1 MLAAHQQNPISK
13 DDYEAAVRLDKFDN
27 GNMAEQM
34 RQELDANK
42 LTHTQQELLSTFY
55 SGRREAVDR
64 NRIPYATM
72 QRLAD
77 TISYESDLAIR
88 CIQALDDTLIE
99 LVNEKERKD
108 LERMKSKGGGK

>member
-1 MLAAHQQNPISK
+1 MTANFNGGIS
-13 DDYEAAVRLDKFDN
+13 DGDYKAAVRLDAIS
-27 GNMAEQM
+27 GSNMAEQM

-42 LTHTQQELLSTFY
+42 LTRTQQELLSAFY
-55 SGRREAVDR
+55 AGRREAADR

-77 TISYESDLAIR
+77 TINYESDLAIR

-108 LERMKSKGGGK
+108 MERMKSKGGK

>member
-1 MLAAHQQNPISK
+1 M
-13 DDYEAAVRLDKFDN
+13 RLDAIS
-27 GNMAEQM
+27 GTNMAEQM

-42 LTHTQQELLSTFY
+42 LTHTQQELLSAFY
-55 SGRREAVDR
+55 AGRREATDR

-77 TISYESDLAIR
+77 TISYESDLAIL

-108 LERMKSKGGGK
+108 LERMKNKPR

>member
-1 MLAAHQQNPISK
+1 MTGS
-13 DDYEAAVRLDKFDN
+13 
-27 GNMAEQM
+27 NMAEQM

-42 LTHTQQELLSTFY
+42 LTHIQQELLSAFY
-55 SGRREAVDR
+55 AGRREATDR

-99 LVNEKERKD
+99 LVNEKDKREADK
-108 LERMKSKGGGK
+108 LAAKAGKR

>member
-1 MLAAHQQNPISK
+1 
-13 DDYEAAVRLDKFDN
+13 
-27 GNMAEQM
+27 MAEQM

-42 LTHTQQELLSTFY
+42 LTHRQQELLSAFY
-55 SGRREAVDR
+55 AGRREATDR

-72 QRLAD
+72 ARLAD
-77 TISYESDLAIR
+77 TIINYESDLAIR

-108 LERMKSKGGGK
+108 MERMKSKGVKQ

>member
-1 MLAAHQQNPISK
+1 
-13 DDYEAAVRLDKFDN
+13 
-27 GNMAEQM
+27 MAEQM

-42 LTHTQQELLSTFY
+42 LTHTQQELLSAFY
-55 SGRREAVDR
+55 AGRREATDR

-99 LVNEKERKD
+99 LVNERERKD
-108 LERMKSKGGGK
+108 LERMKSKGGVK

>member
-1 MLAAHQQNPISK
+1 M
-13 DDYEAAVRLDKFDN
+13 RLDAIS
-27 GNMAEQM
+27 GTNMAEQM
-34 RQELDANK
+34 RQELGANK
-42 LTHTQQELLSTFY
+42 LTHTQQELLSAFY
-55 SGRREAVDR
+55 AGRREATDR

-108 LERMKSKGGGK
+108 LERMKSKGGK

>member
-1 MLAAHQQNPISK
+1 M
-13 DDYEAAVRLDKFDN
+13 RLDAISGTN
-27 GNMAEQM
+27 IAEQM

-42 LTHTQQELLSTFY
+42 LTHTQQELLSAFY
-55 SGRREAVDR
+55 AGRREATDR

-108 LERMKSKGGGK
+108 MERMKSKPR

>member
-1 MLAAHQQNPISK
+1 
-13 DDYEAAVRLDKFDN
+13 
-27 GNMAEQM
+27 MAEQM

-42 LTHTQQELLSTFY
+42 LTHTQQELLSAFY
-55 SGRREAVDR
+55 AGRREATDR
-64 NRIPYATM
+64 NRITYATM

-77 TISYESDLAIR
+77 TISYESDLVIR

-108 LERMKSKGGGK
+108 LERMKNKPR

>member
-1 MLAAHQQNPISK
+1 
-13 DDYEAAVRLDKFDN
+13 VRLDSIS
-27 GNMAEQM
+27 GTNMAEQM

-42 LTHTQQELLSTFY
+42 LTHIQQELLSAFY
-55 SGRREAVDR
+55 AGRREAADR

-108 LERMKSKGGGK
+108 LERMKNKPR